1 MPHIQRQLQELRSAM
16 VRMGS
21 LVETAIE
28 RAVESIA
35 ARDTALARQ
44 VIAHDIEADNF
55 ETLNE
60 KAIVD
65 LLALHHPVASDL
77 RFILAASK
85 INNDLERIGD
95 HAVNLAQSSLALAGM
110 TRPLPPL
117 ASLQEM
123 TLVTRRMLADALDSF
138 IHNDAE
144 MGGAVLSMDDAADEL
159 NRTITREMTGLMRAD
174 ADAIEQAMELIRVS
188 RNLERV
194 ADLAT
199 NIAEEVVFIAG
210 VSAHRT
216 DSG

>member
-1 MPHIQRQLQELRSAM
+1 MPHIQRQLQDLRSAM

-159 NRTITREMTGLMRAD
+159 NRTITREMTGLMRTD

-210 VSAHRT
+210 VSARRT
-216 DSG
+216 DGG

>member
-1 MPHIQRQLQELRSAM
+1 M

-210 VSAHRT
+210 VSARRT